1 MGRCDD
7 RPPAGT
13 LQSCHIHTWRKTC
26 ENHAPHTHGSTQ
38 HNAQLF
44 SFRQND
50 VKSMTHP
57 HSTTIKLIVTFIA
70 AIQEAQLNRYY
81 RQCLRNQSRA
91 HALSLHR
98 PSESRRS
105 AIRTGYRLFIALRAA
120 SCAIS
125 DHTRIHQIRRIL
137 GIQEYYPH
145 HHRLLA
151 SHERVV

>member
-1 MGRCDD
+1 
-7 RPPAGT
+7 
-13 LQSCHIHTWRKTC
+13 
-26 ENHAPHTHGSTQ
+26 
-38 HNAQLF
+38 
-44 SFRQND
+44 
-50 VKSMTHP
+50 MTHTN
-57 HSTTIKLIVTFIA
+57 TTIKLIVTFIA